1 LCAVSELPRTQ
12 ILSDAPNA
20 MLHVFTFETER
31 SAVLANPTQSDV
43 NVRVIGIEVRYRNPF
58 EVGIKIPCH
67 ALRQVASQPDQV
79 NLVSKL
85 RRQDELPQAFIAG
98 GLPLVETSGD
108 IETSLGRIKSGFS
121 GAPLAGTLPG
131 DVASVCLPLSVCGIL
146 RVHHPH
152 RASLIERAR

>member
-1 LCAVSELPRTQ
+1 
-12 ILSDAPNA
+12 
-20 MLHVFTFETER
+20 MLDVGTFETER
-31 SAVLANPTQSDV
+31 FSIRTNAAQSDV

-85 RRQDELPQAFIAG
+85 WRQDELPQAFIAG

-108 IETSLGRIKSGFS
+108 IETSLGCIKPGFS

-131 DVASVCLPLSVCGIL
+131 DVAPMCLPLSACGIL

-152 RASLIERAR
+152 RASLIVRAR